1 MQRGYAATG
10 EFATCELLV
19 DKGSS
24 VSIIPETL
32 YNRHFSACP
41 LTLPEVKLVTYL
53 KENIPVLGCL
63 KATVSMDS
71 ATAPAFLY
79 VVRGGSALLGM
90 DPIRALNWTFTHKL
104 NQVSSSA
111 TDQPSPSAAAP
122 AIETTN
128 INSSFGCVTGFVH
141 KVKVREDAVPVQQR
155 LRRLPFA
162 VRQAVSDE
170 LDMMLKEGIIE
181 RIDASP

>member
-90 DPIRALNWTFTHKL
+90 DLIRALNWTFTHKL

-141 KVKVREDAVPVQQR
+141 KVKVREDAVPVRQR

-162 VRQAVSDE
+162 VRRAVSDE